1 MFEVALESRRLLPS
15 IVAFEV
21 DERIEG
27 EDAADAVG
35 RIAFIR
41 NNE

>member
-1 MFEVALESRRLLPS
+1 MLEVALESRRLLPS
-15 IVAFEV
+15 IIALEV
-21 DERIEG
+21 DERIER

-35 RIAFIR
+35 GIAFVR